1 MKWEDEGICN
11 LQKMKIMEG
20 KKKAITIH
28 EIN

>member
-11 LQKMKIMEG
+11 LWKMKIMEG
-20 KKKAITIH
+20 TKKMITVH